1 MENKSTWE
9 EKWELMN
16 DVYDVL
22 AGNTMHCT
30 SEVFLN
36 RYLDLEINEKG
47 EIIISGKYRLTL
59 SEM

>member
-1 MENKSTWE
+1 MENKNTWE
-9 EKWELMN
+9 EKWQLIN

-22 AGNTMHCT
+22 TGNKILCPQ
-30 SEVFLN
+30 EVFMN
-36 RYLDLEINEKG
+36 RYLDLELTSKG